1 MIACW
6 RSFLVGG
13 TTRSLA
19 IVALRILEDLRRLM
33 VAEKDVNHPTRAS
46 STEASTITKVRALAD
61 FEFAYPIIFQAAQI
75 QIIANRFG

>member
-33 VAEKDVNHPTRAS
+33 VAEKDVNHPCI
-46 STEASTITKVRALAD
+46 STTPSQEAIVSD
-61 FEFAYPIIFQAAQI
+61 
-75 QIIANRFG
+75 